1 MVGERLS
8 VSKCLM
14 GKYAMEGFNLELR
27 NNVEIKEQVQVE
39 ISNRLAVLEICNTW
53 QSIRGNLHG
62 CFVH

>member
-1 MVGERLS
+1 
-8 VSKCLM
+8 M

-27 NNVEIKEQVQVE
+27 NNVEIKEWVQVE

>member
-14 GKYAMEGFNLELR
+14 GKFAMEGFSLELR
-27 NNVEIKEQVQVE
+27 NNVEVKEQVQVE

-62 CFVH
+62 YSVY